1 MEFRISQHAAT
12 EMRRRGIGRDAVM
25 GILENPQQIVAGR
38 VGRKV
43 YQSQLISGDGKVY
56 LVRVVLD
63 DDKMPPVVVT
73 VYRTSKV
80 TKYWRVP

>member
-12 EMRRRGIGRDAVM
+12 EMRRRAIALEVVM
-25 GILENPQQIVAGR
+25 DVLRNPQQIVLGR

-43 YQSQLISGDGKVY
+43 YQSRIVFDDGKTY
-56 LVRVVLD
+56 LVRVIVAD
-63 DDKMPPVVVT
+63 EQIPSVVIT

-80 TKYWRVP
+80 GKYWRVP

>member
-12 EMRRRGIGRDAVM
+12 EMRRRDIERDDVM
-25 GILENPQQIVAGR
+25 GILENPQQIVTGR

-80 TKYWRVP
+80 TKYWRAP